1 MTILEGGDAPATLA
15 APPQPPPSH
24 LTAEHAAEISR
35 FLVTAALPKFRPTGE
50 PAVDERNFRRT

>member
-15 APPQPPPSH
+15 APPQPPPSL
-24 LTAEHAAEISR
+24 LTAEQAAEISSKL
-35 FLVTAALPKFRPTGE
+35 FTATMPEFIPTGE